1 MVQKHYSDSPKTFS
15 FWYKNI
21 IPTAQKHFP
30 DSTKRFSFQLEAL
43 LLSASILTIRS
54 ATSWASSMSWVTKM
68 PAKPNSSCI
77 RRMSWASRR
86 CKGLTI
92 SRGSPVLRHT
102 PPGCHQALQGTGG
115 VGGAGGG
122 KADGWTPGAWQKMPL
137 VQLVGLLTVG
147 VDAADGGGGENG
159 ADVIGNHLGNAAVR
173 GAADGAGGHH
183 IPQGHPMGQK
193 EAPPLLHP
201 CRSQPLPRRRI
212 PCHQVRAFS
221 AEDAGQHL
229 PEAVAGVAVKEELLP
244 GADGGKAPQNQDAGV
259 GVKHRRDGM
268 KNGGQLT
275 ARHGVL
281 LILSRRASSQQP
293 PAKRAAWFSHCKAAC
308 FPIPQD
314 EVFPAVSRTNR
325 NVFLLQWQKG

>member
-1 MVQKHYSDSPKTFS
+1 MCKS
-15 FWYKNI
+15 FVNEAE
-21 IPTAQKHFP
+21 AQ
-30 DSTKRFSFQLEAL
+30 
-43 LLSASILTIRS
+43 
-54 ATSWASSMSWVTKM
+54 WA
-68 PAKPNSSCI
+68 P
-77 RRMSWASRR
+77 
-86 CKGLTI
+86 I
-92 SRGSPVLRHT
+92 SRGLPVLRHT

-137 VQLVGLLTVG
+137 VQLVGLLAVG

-173 GAADGAGGHH
+173 GAADGTGGHH

-193 EAPPLLHP
+193 EAPPLLH
-201 CRSQPLPRRRI
+201 RFRNQPLPRRRI

-268 KNGGQLT
+268 GVRVGAGILEVELLVKETVIFASHFNSIITSSFLMQNFSIILAIRLIQ
-275 ARHGVL
+275 ARAE
-281 LILSRRASSQQP
+281 I
-293 PAKRAAWFSHCKAAC
+293 F
-308 FPIPQD
+308 I
-314 EVFPAVSRTNR
+314 
-325 NVFLLQWQKG
+325 